1 MMTQIKVKSQ
11 GGRMALIPATGR
23 ALVIYGP
30 EPPVG
35 SAISEFVLDGVP
47 IRCGFAEVPAPPFDP
62 DEMPRA
68 VLLRKR
74 GFSFNYRDRAL
85 ALATALRA
93 PPGRFATLGSD
104 FVAEV
109 LACGAAVT
117 EFAPGDRVIA
127 NAAYPD
133 SGEAGVMPGVPV
145 NSASREYQVLP
156 AAKLMRAP
164 PAMSDEVAAGFTIGA
179 QTAAGMVRRVDPPA
193 GAPVLVTAAR
203 SNTALFVIAALRR
216 RGVTIHASTTS
227 ELDHDRLRAMGV
239 AAIPRPRHA
248 PERPLSFT
256 GDPAV
261 REVMAQGGYAA
272 VFDPFADLHLPAASE
287 VLRSFGTYVTCGLE
301 DQRSALLP
309 SRATPRMR
317 GAPILGAMLLK
328 NLTLMGNCLGSTAD
342 LASALAA
349 HAAGEWRVA
358 VDSVHDDTGDAAG
371 FLHRCWVAPDRFG
384 KVVFLYR

>member
-1 MMTQIKVKSQ
+1 MT
-11 GGRMALIPATGR
+11 RIPATGR
-23 ALVIYGP
+23 ALVIHGP

-35 SAISEFVLDGVP
+35 SAVSEFVLDGVP

-62 DEMPRA
+62 GAMPRA

-85 ALATALRA
+85 ALATALRG
-93 PPGRFATLGSD
+93 PPGRFAVLGSD

-117 EFAPGDRVIA
+117 EFAPGDRVIG

-133 SGEAGVMPGVPV
+133 SGETGVKPGVPV

-156 AAKLMRAP
+156 AAKLMRIP
-164 PAMSDEVAAGFTIGA
+164 PAMPDAVAAGFTIGA
-179 QTAAGMVRRVDPPA
+179 QTAASLVRRVDPPA

-227 ELDHDRLRAMGV
+227 DLHHDRLCALGV
-239 AAIPRPRHA
+239 AAIVRPQRMLGGFL
-248 PERPLSFT
+248 RFT
-256 GDPAV
+256 GDAGLSQ
-261 REVMAQGGYAA
+261 VMGQGGYAA
-272 VFDPFADLHLPAASE
+272 VFDPFADLHLPAAVE
-287 VLRSFGTYVTCGLE
+287 VLRTGGTYATCGLE

-309 SRATPRMR
+309 GRATPVMP
-317 GAPILGAMLLK
+317 GTQVIGGIVAK
-328 NLTLMGNCLGSTAD
+328 NLTLMGNCLGRTED
-342 LASALAA
+342 LAGAVAA
-349 HAAGEWRVA
+349 QAAGEWSVA
-358 VDSVHDDTGDAAG
+358 VDSVHHDTGDAAA
-371 FLHRCWVAPDRFG
+371 FLHRSWLAADRFG